1 MNGTVL
7 LLKPEMLDPPF
18 RHPPKFDESRV
29 IAHVGG
35 PIDETSICLRVF
47 GDDLDP
53 DEVTA
58 RLGIQPTSHC
68 RKGDVFRGKKYD
80 RIEKTGRWLLARPH
94 VTEDVDS
101 IIQRLLKELPN
112 SPELWRE
119 FHSKFKVDLFLGI
132 WLRDWNR
139 GFSLTPETL
148 TMLADRK
155 LEIGFDIYCD
165 VTQPDLEFRDGAEQ
179 SGEPE
184 PPMTPDL
191 KS

>member
-1 MNGTVL
+1 
-7 LLKPEMLDPPF
+7 MLDPPL

-35 PIDETSICLRVF
+35 LVDETSIALRIF

-53 DEVTA
+53 HELTD
-58 RLGIQPTSHC
+58 RLGVEPTSHC
-68 RKGDVFRGKKYD
+68 RKGDVFRGQRYD

-94 VTEDVDS
+94 VADDVDN
-101 IIQRLLKELPN
+101 IIQCMLSDLPD
-112 SPELWRE
+112 SQELWRE
-119 FHSKFKVDLFLGI
+119 LHSRFKVDLFLGV

-139 GFSLTPETL
+139 GFHLTPETL

-165 VTQPDLEFRDGAEQ
+165 VTQPELEFRIGAERTDER
-179 SGEPE
+179 EPE
-184 PPMTPDL
+184 
-191 KS
+191 